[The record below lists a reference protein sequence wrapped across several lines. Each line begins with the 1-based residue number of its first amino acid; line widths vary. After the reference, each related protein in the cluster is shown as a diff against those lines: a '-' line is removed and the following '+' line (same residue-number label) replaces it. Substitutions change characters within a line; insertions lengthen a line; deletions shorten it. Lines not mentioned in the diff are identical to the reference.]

1 MKPIKLKIKGLN
13 SFIETQEIDFEKL
26 TEKGLFGIFGPTG
39 SGKSS
44 ILDGITLALYGEVAR
59 KSSNYMNTNCSSL
72 NVSYEFRI
80 SGSEVKRYVVDREFR
95 RDNRTGSVR
104 SKSAK
109 IVDITDGAENI
120 LEEGAKLVTEK
131 CEEIIGLKLED
142 FTRTVVLPQG
152 KFSEFL
158 KLEGKDRRN
167 MLERLFNLQKYG
179 DELSYKLM
187 SKIKAERQKSNV
199 LEGQFKGY
207 EDISEEKL
215 EDINKKLSESKENCE
230 IYKKELK
237 TAEEKF
243 NEAREL
249 WQLQHEF
256 KANTLKQ
263 EELKKKEPEIK
274 EKQIKVIKGES
285 ALKVKPYIDSYEKT
299 IQDIK
304 NSNNKIESLKNKIVI
319 IKENKQKISESFNY
333 ISEKKDRELPE
344 LSVKKQKVIDAIAE
358 KSILDRLLNEKIA
371 LEKEANNL
379 ENSAQKTEKD
389 IDDNKAAMDKTASTI
404 GRGEKKLEELKIS
417 EDYKKKVNEGIV
429 ILNDYKNGF
438 KRKSSL
444 VKDIETA
451 KLTIENSNKKSEIL
465 SKSIKEKDETLNTIK
480 TKLEKI
486 NANCPGNQDTL
497 LNLQIKL
504 AEVKDKWNKYEE
516 YSKSLNKSAE
526 NIGSF
531 KEKLSKSKLQ
541 KELIENNIKEF
552 EEAIHKIET
561 ENLAQ
566 TLRKNLIDG
575 EPCPVCGAVHHITEN
590 IKIVDLGKLEEFK
603 NNLEN
608 SKSQYESLNSEI
620 IKLEANIKIE
630 EENSQGYKERI
641 NLLGEEFKVYS
652 VSEIEGEFKKL
663 KDELEKFN
671 AEKAELEGKL
681 NLLNK
686 EKNSLEIEYSREVT
700 IKSENDA
707 QLEKLNGELET
718 VSKEVEETQTKLQ
731 FLKDELNID
740 DFNEKNKEILE
751 KEKERAKVE
760 EILKKL
766 RNNLNLMQEKKESL
780 NNNLGKLKEK
790 LSENKT
796 AVLERNKNIE
806 EKQASII
813 SKIGNETNLE
823 GLQIQ
828 IDEAI
833 KLITENY
840 RAVEKQK
847 NEIEEQYNEC
857 NNDIVSVQSNL
868 TNLTSRSLNDKEN
881 LNKVLEEEKFED
893 VLEVKNS
900 IMRKIEIEKLK
911 LEIEEYKNVVLK
923 LSGALENLKNKIS
936 GRNLTEETWLEIQNA
951 RLEKESKLKEFEAAA
966 VKFQEEVK
974 RINEKLTELKELV
987 KQRQELDHK
996 LSLLDDLEKLFK
1008 GKKFVEFV
1016 AANQLK
1022 YISIEASK
1030 RLEEITCG
1038 NYGLE
1043 VDDNGKFI
1051 IRDYKNGGAERDAS
1065 TLSGGETFVTSLALA
1080 LALSAQIQLKGTAP
1094 LELFF
1099 LDEGFGTLD
1108 DNLLE
1113 VVMDSLEKI
1122 HNDKLSIGLISHLE
1136 TIKER
1141 MPVKLIVSP
1150 AEAGMGGSKV
1160 RIETN

>member
-26 TEKGLFGIFGPTG
+26 TERGLFGIFGPTG

-72 NVSYEFRI
+72 NVSYEFQI

-199 LEGQFKGY
+199 LEGQLKGY

-215 EDINKKLSESKENCE
+215 EEINKNLSESKENCE

-237 TAEEKF
+237 VAEEKF
-243 NEAREL
+243 NEAKEL
-249 WQLQHEF
+249 WQLQNEF
-256 KANTLKQ
+256 KVSVSKQ
-263 EELKKKEPEIK
+263 EELKKKEPEIA
-274 EKQIKVIKGES
+274 EKQTKVIKGES

-304 NSNNKIESLKNKIVI
+304 NSNNKLESLKNKIVI
-319 IKENKQKISESFNY
+319 IKENKQKINESFNY
-333 ISEKKDRELPE
+333 ISEKKDKELPE

-358 KSILDRLLNEKIA
+358 KNILNRLLNEKTVLENEA
-371 LEKEANNL
+371 KSLEKA
-379 ENSAQKTEKD
+379 AQNTEKD
-389 IDDNKAAMDKTASTI
+389 IDANKASMDKTTSTI
-404 GRGEKKLEELKIS
+404 DRGEKKLEELRVS

-429 ILNDYKNGF
+429 ILNDYKNSF
-438 KRKSSL
+438 NRKSSL

-451 KLTIENSNKKSEIL
+451 KFTIENSNKKSESL
-465 SKSIKEKDETLNTIK
+465 SKDIKEKDETLNTIK

-497 LNLQIKL
+497 LNLQRKL
-504 AEVKDKWNKYEE
+504 ADVKDKWNKYEE

-541 KELIENNIKEF
+541 KELIENKIKEF

-590 IKIVDLGKLEEFK
+590 IEIVDLGKLEEFK
-603 NNLEN
+603 SNLEK
-608 SKSQYESLNSEI
+608 SKLQYEGLNSEI
-620 IKLEANIKIE
+620 IKLEANIKME
-630 EENSQGYKERI
+630 EENSQDYKERT

-652 VSEIEGEFKKL
+652 VSEIEGEFEKL
-663 KDELEKFN
+663 KSDLEKFN
-671 AEKAELEGKL
+671 AEKTELEGKL

-707 QLEKLNGELET
+707 QLEKLNNELET

-731 FLKDELNID
+731 LLKDELNID

-766 RNNLNLMQEKKESL
+766 RNNFNLMQEKKESL

-813 SKIGNETNLE
+813 SKVGNEANLE
-823 GLQIQ
+823 ELQIQ

-833 KLITENY
+833 KSITENY
-840 RAVEKQK
+840 KAVEKKK

-881 LNKVLEEEKFED
+881 LDKVLTEEKFED
-893 VLEVKNS
+893 VLEAKNS
-900 IMRKIEIEKLK
+900 IMRKAEIEKLK

-923 LSGALENLKNKIS
+923 LSGALENLKSKIN
-936 GRNLTEETWLEIQNA
+936 GRNLTEENWLEIQNA
-951 RLEKESKLKEFEAAA
+951 RIEKENKLKEFEAAA
-966 VKFQEEVK
+966 VKFEEEVK

-1022 YISIEASK
+1022 YISIEAGK
-1030 RLEEITCG
+1030 RLQEITCG

-1122 HNDKLSIGLISHLE
+1122 HNDKLSIGIISHLE

-1160 RIETN
+1160 RIEMN

>member
-1 MKPIKLKIKGLN
+1 MKPIRLKIKGLN
-13 SFIETQEIDFEKL
+13 SFIETQEIDFQKL
-26 TEKGLFGIFGPTG
+26 TKRGLFGIFGPTG

-72 NVSYEFRI
+72 NVSYEFQI
-80 SGSEVKRYVVDREFR
+80 SGSEVKRYLVDREFR

-179 DELSYKLM
+179 DELSYKLL
-187 SKIKAERQKSNV
+187 SKIKEERQKSNI
-199 LEGQFKGY
+199 LEGQLKGY

-215 EDINKKLSESKENCE
+215 EEVNKNLLGSKENCE
-230 IYKKELK
+230 VYKKELK
-237 TAEEKF
+237 AAEEKF
-243 NEAREL
+243 NEAKEL
-249 WQLQHEF
+249 WQLQDEF
-256 KANTLKQ
+256 KVSALKQ
-263 EELKKKEPEIK
+263 EELKKKEPEIE

-304 NSNNKIESLKNKIVI
+304 NSNIKLESLKNRII
-319 IKENKQKISESFNY
+319 AIKENKQKISESFNY

-358 KSILDRLLNEKIA
+358 KNILDRLLNEKIV
-371 LEKEANNL
+371 L
-379 ENSAQKTEKD
+379 ENEAKSLEVAAQKTEKD

-429 ILNDYKNGF
+429 ILNDYKNSF

-444 VKDIETA
+444 VKDIETV
-451 KLTIENSNKKSEIL
+451 KLTIEASNKKSEIL
-465 SKSIKEKDETLNTIK
+465 SKGIKEKDEALNVIK
-480 TKLEKI
+480 AKLEKI
-486 NANCPGNQDTL
+486 NENCPGNQDTL
-497 LNLQIKL
+497 LNLQKKL
-504 AEVKDKWNKYEE
+504 ADAKDKWGKYEE
-516 YSKSLNKSAE
+516 YTKALTRCNE
-526 NIGSF
+526 NINLS
-531 KEKLSKSKLQ
+531 KEKCVKFDVE
-541 KELIENNIKEF
+541 KEIIKNNIKEI
-552 EEAIHKIET
+552 EEYVRKIET

-566 TLRKNLIDG
+566 TLRKNLIEG

-590 IKIVDLGKLEEFK
+590 IEIVDLDKLEEFK
-603 NNLEN
+603 SNLEK
-608 SKSQYESLNSEI
+608 SKLKYENLNSEI
-620 IKLEANIKIE
+620 INLQANTKLEENNLE
-630 EENSQGYKERI
+630 EYKNKI
-641 NLLGEEFKVYS
+641 NLLGEEFKAYS
-652 VSEIEGEFKKL
+652 ISELESEFEKL
-663 KDELEKFN
+663 KANLEKFN
-671 AEKAELEGKL
+671 TEKTELEGKL
-681 NLLNK
+681 NSLNE
-686 EKNSLEIEYSREVT
+686 EKNSFEIEYSKEVT
-700 IKSENDA
+700 IKSQSDV
-707 QLEKLNGELET
+707 QLEKLKCELET
-718 VSKEVEETQTKLQ
+718 VSKEVEEIQTKLQ
-731 FLKDELNID
+731 LLKDELNIE

-751 KEKERAKVE
+751 KENERAKVE
-760 EILKKL
+760 DVLKKL
-766 RNNLNLMQEKKESL
+766 RNNLNLMQEKKELL
-780 NNNLGKLKEK
+780 NENLGKLKEK

-806 EKQASII
+806 EKQTSII
-813 SKIGNETNLE
+813 SKVGNETNLE
-823 GLQIQ
+823 GLQVQVAEQ
-828 IDEAI
+828 I
-833 KLITENY
+833 KSITENY
-840 RAVEKQK
+840 KAVEKQK
-847 NEIEEQYNEC
+847 NEIEQQYNEC
-857 NNDIVSVQSNL
+857 NNDIVSVQSNI
-868 TNLTSRSLNDKEN
+868 TNLTGRSLNDKEN
-881 LNKVLEEEKFED
+881 LDKVLAEEEFKD

-900 IMRKIEIEKLK
+900 LIVKTDIEKLK
-911 LEIEEYKNVVLK
+911 LEIDEYKNSILK
-923 LSGALENLKNKIS
+923 LSGALENLKSKIN
-936 GRNLTEETWLEIQNA
+936 GRNLTEEAWLEIQGA
-951 RLEKESKLKEFEAAA
+951 RLEKENKLKEFEAAA
-966 VKFQEEVK
+966 VKLEEEVK

-987 KQRQELDHK
+987 KKRQELDHK

-1022 YISIEASK
+1022 YISIEAGK
-1030 RLEEITCG
+1030 RLEEITSG

-1043 VDDNGKFI
+1043 VDDNGKFL

>member
-215 EDINKKLSESKENCE
+215 EEINKKLSESKENCE

-641 NLLGEEFKVYS
+641 NLLGEEFKAYS

-813 SKIGNETNLE
+813 SKVGNETNLE

>member
-215 EDINKKLSESKENCE
+215 EEINKKLSESKENCE

-504 AEVKDKWNKYEE
+504 AEVKDKWNKHEE

-641 NLLGEEFKVYS
+641 NLLGEEFKAYS

-813 SKIGNETNLE
+813 SKVGNETNLE